1 MPHGV
6 YLGEIMAA
14 SATAHPLFE
23 FRPCIDLHGGKVK
36 QIVGSSLKD
45 AAGGAAAS
53 EGEVVTNFE
62 TDMRPSEFAA

>member
-1 MPHGV
+1 
-6 YLGEIMAA
+6 
-14 SATAHPLFE
+14 
-23 FRPCIDLHGGKVK
+23 LHGGKVK